1 MSLKVEDLQPGH
13 TYKIPVRIQESWD
26 RWGYVTVEIPKDYD
40 PEFITE
46 LLDEAV
52 SGGGLEDPTDK
63 GGAEIDVDD
72 TEEIEEL

>member
-26 RWGYVTVEIPKDYD
+26 RWGHVTVEIPENYD
-40 PEFITE
+40 PEFITDI
-46 LLDEAV
+46 LDEYV
-52 SGGGLEDPTDK
+52 SEGAWDEDVQK
-63 GGAEIDVDD
+63 GGSEIDVDD